1 LDGVSKILPLG
12 DVTEFERKLIDAAL
26 PELAT
31 NIEKVL
37 FLFLLRCPGDLVWLF
52 YRVSRSSLPPSCN

>member
-1 LDGVSKILPLG
+1 MIQRSDSRIYQSTGVSKILPLG
-12 DVTEFERKLIDAAL
+12 KTTEFEKKLIDAAL

-37 FLFLLRCPGDLVWLF
+37 CLLP
-52 YRVSRSSLPPSCN
+52 YS